1 MHQKTMEIRKSAGF
15 RNIRFEPYAG
25 AIDGG
30 LGNFFCKICP
40 RALKTTDNQR
50 QSMRAHGRREWLRA

>member
-30 LGNFFCKICP
+30 LGKIFFAKFAP
-40 RALKTTDNQR
+40 E
-50 QSMRAHGRREWLRA
+50 H